1 MKATHA
7 SSSTEIGAFDAKNT
21 LGSLL
26 DRVERGEEIIIT
38 RHGKPVARLVPNAGR
53 IDQDQARASFQRIR
67 ERAHHLRLGGFD
79 WPELKKL
86 RDEGRP

>member
-1 MKATHA
+1 MGPPVTKISAA
-7 SSSTEIGAFDAKNT
+7 DAKNT